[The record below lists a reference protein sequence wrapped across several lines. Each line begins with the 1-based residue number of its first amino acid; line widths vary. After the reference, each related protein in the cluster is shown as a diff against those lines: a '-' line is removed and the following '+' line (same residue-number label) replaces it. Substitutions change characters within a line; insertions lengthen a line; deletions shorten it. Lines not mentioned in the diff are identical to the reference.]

1 MKKINKK
8 YLILGISLLLC
19 CSIGL
24 TVAFSKDISN
34 ILTNTFFVGSVESEI
49 EEEKPIVDGSII
61 NKNPK
66 VKNKGSVDA
75 LVRVRIT
82 VSPEELCNPTNLNN
96 DDSILKINIDNQS
109 WEYDDGYYYYNG
121 VLEAGKTIDVF
132 DEVILNTGNSYKTI
146 KDLLKDYQEFNIAIY
161 QETISSTATDSSGT
175 EKNPYDNYGNYN
187 FDAAKVIWSIYEDLN
202 K

>member
-1 MKKINKK
+1 MKKLNKK
-8 YLILGISLLLC
+8 YCVLGISLLLC

-49 EEEKPIVDGSII
+49 EEERPIVDGSII
-61 NKNPK
+61 DKNPK

-82 VSPEELCNPTNLNN
+82 VSPEELCNPTNLNSN
-96 DDSILKINIDNQS
+96 DSILKIDIDDHN
-109 WEYDDGYYYYNG
+109 WTYYDGYYYYNG
-121 VLEAGKTIDVF
+121 VLKAGNTIEVF
-132 DEVILNTGNSYKTI
+132 KKVILNDGKGYSTI
-146 KDLLKDYQEFNIAIY
+146 EDLLKDYQEFNIAIY
-161 QETISSTATDSSGT
+161 QETISSTATNSSGI
-175 EKNPYDNYGNYN
+175 EKNPYDTNGNYN